1 MHHHAI
7 AGLILSAL
15 GAGSAI
21 AHSHDPS
28 WLESPIGLH
37 LDLSGPM
44 NVRGDGQAWATVHLL
59 NLTTTPQYLQ
69 SIQLIRDGEVVDTNQ
84 LEQALVPVGK
94 AAEQY
99 RLLDAKIE
107 AVLETDPE
115 QARLL
120 NAALQSPLATTSAAS
135 IVRRVDPG
143 SDLSGTWSVEINT
156 LVQGKLV
163 QHVMPVC
170 FSRNLPL
177 PNGSTPAQQWV
188 LDTTT
193 GHWRVNVVV
202 ASRRGGTWLAGDQH
216 LHTTWSLDAHA
227 LDGTEEGPAGYADA
241 ARAIGLDWIMIT
253 DHSNIHAWWGGEWF
267 FTPEQHETARQ
278 EAANYR
284 LTEDWPVLYSQ
295 EMGLGRTGFWDLP
308 SHMLVY
314 PLDTFDAPYLENPSS
329 GLIFGLA
336 SCESEQVII
345 DRINV
350 NGCYGFIAHPFK
362 EGTLSYSMWDWDNGA
377 TGWAGFELWSDSS
390 GDSEF
395 QESDLAALQKWHEL
409 LGQIAAP
416 TGGSLAQRPDF
427 PTRFPVGIGNSDAH
441 ETSMIGSV
449 FTYAQLNQ
457 VDPSSLREVLLLGRC
472 IASDGPLVTIE
483 INGAGIGDVAIL
495 PEGRGRVVVRLETTP
510 EFGTVDQFTLVLEA
524 DGENIV
530 EFPTESASGYAVE
543 YIIDSPTMFQDV
555 KYLTAWTQKDD
566 LSRVALTNPVWLQSA
581 AAGDVDGSGSVG
593 VNDLLVIL
601 DSWGDCLGCPADT
614 DGDGFV
620 GVDDLLAVIG
630 QWAP

>member
-1 MHHHAI
+1 MDI
-7 AGLILSAL
+7 
-15 GAGSAI
+15 
-21 AHSHDPS
+21 
-28 WLESPIGLH
+28 
-37 LDLSGPM
+37 SGPM
-44 NVRGDGQAWATVHLL
+44 NVRGDGQAWATVRLL

-69 SIQLIRDGEVVDTNQ
+69 SMQLIRDGEVVDTNQ
-84 LEQALVPVGK
+84 QEQALVPVGN

-120 NAALQSPLATTSAAS
+120 NAALRIPLTTTAAAS
-135 IVRRVDPG
+135 IMRRVNPG
-143 SDLSGTWSVEINT
+143 SDLSGNWSIEINT
-156 LVQGKLV
+156 LVHGKLV
-163 QHVMPVC
+163 QHVVPVR
-170 FSRNLPL
+170 FSRNLLL
-177 PNGSTPAQQWV
+177 PNGSAMAKQWV

-193 GHWRVNVVV
+193 GHWRENGVA
-202 ASRRGGTWLAGDQH
+202 ASRRGGMWLAGDQH
-216 LHTTWSLDAHA
+216 LHTTWSLDAHV
-227 LDGTEEGPAGYADA
+227 LDGTEEGPADYADT

-284 LTEDWPVLYSQ
+284 ATEDWPVLYSQ
-295 EMGLGRTGFWDLP
+295 EMGLGRTGFWDLA

-329 GLIFGLA
+329 GLVFGHA
-336 SCESEQVII
+336 DCESEQVIL
-345 DRINV
+345 DRING
-350 NGCYGFIAHPFK
+350 NGCYGFIAHPFE
-362 EGTLSYSMWDWDNGA
+362 EGTLTFSMWDWDNGA
-377 TGWAGFELWSDSS
+377 TGWAGFEIWSNED
-390 GDSEF
+390 GEF
-395 QESDLAALQKWHEL
+395 QESDLASLQKWHEL

-416 TGGSLAQRPDF
+416 TGGSLAQRPGF
-427 PTRFPVGIGNSDAH
+427 PTCFPIGIGNSDAH
-441 ETSMIGSV
+441 ETGSVGSV

-457 VDPSSLREVLLLGRC
+457 VDPDSLREVFLSGRC

-495 PEGRGRVVVRLETTP
+495 PEGRGRVIVRLETTP

-524 DGENIV
+524 DSETLV

-543 YIIDSPTMFQDV
+543 YIIDSPAMFQDV
-555 KYLTAWTQKDD
+555 KYLTAWTQADD
-566 LSRVALTNPVWLQSA
+566 LSRLALTNPVWLQAA

-593 VNDLLVIL
+593 VNDLLAML
-601 DSWGDCLGCPADT
+601 DSWGDCQGCPADT
-614 DGDGFV
+614 DGDGVV
-620 GVDDLLAVIG
+620 GVDDLLSLLANW
-630 QWAP
+630 QT

>member
-1 MHHHAI
+1 MHHHGI
-7 AGLILSAL
+7 VGFILSAF

-21 AHSHDPS
+21 AHTHEPS

-44 NVRGDGQAWATVHLL
+44 NVRGDGQAWVTVHLL

-107 AVLETDPE
+107 AVFEIDPE

-120 NAALQSPLATTSAAS
+120 NAALRVPLATTSAAS

-156 LVQGKLV
+156 LVHGKLV

-177 PNGSTPAQQWV
+177 PNGSAPAQQWV

-193 GHWRVNVVV
+193 GDWRGNGV
-202 ASRRGGTWLAGDQH
+202 AASQGRRTWLAGDQH

-278 EAANYR
+278 EAADYR

-295 EMGLGRTGFWDLP
+295 EMGLGRTGF
-308 SHMLVY
+308 
-314 PLDTFDAPYLENPSS
+314 
-329 GLIFGLA
+329 
-336 SCESEQVII
+336 
-345 DRINV
+345 
-350 NGCYGFIAHPFK
+350 
-362 EGTLSYSMWDWDNGA
+362 
-377 TGWAGFELWSDSS
+377 
-390 GDSEF
+390 
-395 QESDLAALQKWHEL
+395 
-409 LGQIAAP
+409 
-416 TGGSLAQRPDF
+416 
-427 PTRFPVGIGNSDAH
+427 
-441 ETSMIGSV
+441 
-449 FTYAQLNQ
+449 
-457 VDPSSLREVLLLGRC
+457 
-472 IASDGPLVTIE
+472 
-483 INGAGIGDVAIL
+483 
-495 PEGRGRVVVRLETTP
+495 
-510 EFGTVDQFTLVLEA
+510 
-524 DGENIV
+524 
-530 EFPTESASGYAVE
+530 
-543 YIIDSPTMFQDV
+543 
-555 KYLTAWTQKDD
+555 
-566 LSRVALTNPVWLQSA
+566 
-581 AAGDVDGSGSVG
+581 
-593 VNDLLVIL
+593 
-601 DSWGDCLGCPADT
+601 
-614 DGDGFV
+614 
-620 GVDDLLAVIG
+620 
-630 QWAP
+630 